1 MFQNKIISEY
11 TLKLIKL
18 CHFLKKFLEGTCPP
32 PPTFNIQND
41 RPTFHAYNT
50 IMFILV

>member
-32 PPTFNIQND
+32 PPQHLIYRMIDLPSTLTIQLCL
-41 RPTFHAYNT
+41 Y
-50 IMFILV
+50 